1 MENRLRVMGE
11 TVATDIVRLDLRGLP
26 PDRQVSILREQYV
39 VLRGKGA
46 VVRAWVEKIPAR
58 QYISML
64 ESGYRVSL
72 KRNHGGTFLLLR
84 PEGSTPRL
92 GLRGAHSVVAHPDG
106 RIYTNTTGNRVAV
119 IDASTRR
126 LLSHIPVG
134 NDPSHLELSHDGRLG
149 YVANFASDDLTVWDT
164 RTNQAVARIPVGIYP
179 HFFALS
185 PDDRWIVI
193 SNTGESSIYLADT
206 KNHQTVAHLDVGGA
220 PAHIGFDP
228 DGICVLIG
236 CEITDEVAVI
246 DLSNQKVVDLVN
258 AGSTGAT
265 IN

>member
-46 VVRAWVEKIPAR
+46 VVRARVEKNPAL

-72 KRNHGGTFLLLR
+72 ERNHGGTFLLLR
-84 PEGSTPRL
+84 PDGSTPRL

-134 NDPSHLELSHDGRLG
+134 NDPSHLELSHDGRRL
-149 YVANFASDDLTVWDT
+149 YVANTGSNSVTIVDTSTDTVIKTAVTGKRPLLPCVAPDRDLVYLPSGPDESVTVLD
-164 RTNQAVARIPVGIYP
+164 
-179 HFFALS
+179 
-185 PDDRWIVI
+185 
-193 SNTGESSIYLADT
+193 GEGKPAIT
-206 KNHQTVAHLDVGGA
+206 HQVAHS
-220 PAHIGFDP
+220 P
-228 DGICVLIG
+228 
-236 CEITDEVAVI
+236 
-246 DLSNQKVVDLVN
+246 
-258 AGSTGAT
+258 
-265 IN
+265 